1 MATKKVKTSYGWKLV
16 DTKTGKTVKT
26 HINRVEEKKAAEINQ
41 REQRAMESRIVNKQG
56 PTKKLAKSSGSKK
69 SSGTKQQK
77 ERAQQIV
84 KARNSTDPATRAL
97 GQMQEN
103 SMKWALAKTS
113 QNIVPRATSSYLSS
127 LRGQQSALHSANQ
140 NLAQSS
146 ALQNRGLSFDA
157 QTGFWKDNTGK
168 RAYTPRARAVQADS
182 GQGPAAMIED
192 RRRALPTMEQVRQN
206 QAARGEKRRDERRQA
221 WNSALSGSVLANAA
235 KSGLHQFN
243 AGVYSTLDALLPD
256 NIPYV
261 SDFIELGRDT
271 AESKLQQ
278 YREENYAKG
287 DAAGMVGDV
296 GAGLVSSLPSALAAL
311 VSGGASVQ
319 TQLGQAAGTV
329 QRVAQ
334 QILGNP
340 ASYVNLAQYY
350 GPEYDK
356 AKAAGAS
363 DLQAAGSALLS
374 AVMQAGIE
382 VSGGME
388 TAGKGLRA
396 AVRSAMEEGMEGA
409 AQDAA
414 SRAAAAAVYDRPES
428 MDEVFSTENENALVN
443 PGRLAQNF
451 AQEAVTGGLY
461 SAGQGGLRQLGRL
474 GRTAANVRQGARQI
488 EENLQGRGTDRALWP
503 ESRPDAMQAA
513 QEAALSPELAEIG
526 RQQALLA
533 QYRAQVDASFRG
545 ELPSGQKNVLY
556 TKENKSIDQLLSN
569 GRPMPEAMADDTLVA
584 YSIAQQTAQSN
595 PQPLPAIDTQE
606 NKSTHQI
613 LDSRLQ
619 LPELLSDNTL
629 VTHSITQDTGD
640 GNPEIQKILPLP
652 TQAQALPLPQ
662 DAASKASYGTS
673 IQVDPQIHTPEQI
686 EQMQEYVESAD
697 QGLFDFAQKYA
708 EDPQAKFAR
717 YTISD
722 VSARQAKD
730 ISKILGADFAGYQNA
745 INKNGINHILKRHG
759 ANGEADQ
766 SMAELGDLSRMGYV
780 LDSYDAVER
789 VYNDDGTLAGS
800 KEFRGADNAPAPMIR
815 FAKKIDGTYYVVEA
829 AADNRYKKLWVVS
842 AYMDKGRPVTQVP
855 DAAAAAPGGT
865 SETTL
870 TSPESA
876 LIQSIPQNADG
887 NNPLPLPQD
896 AAKAQTPALPD
907 EVTGTP
913 RARRSALD
921 EGNIYEQYARKGV
934 AMPEKDGA
942 PARTPPAPD
951 VRAMNRA
958 WRAARDIQ
966 GRIEQA
972 EQAMALTDRDRAFVE
987 AALQTGSTSNL
998 YEADNPQDVVHMVA
1012 LRQAERDALEPVRQY
1027 NLARQQ
1033 KAELDAAEDADT
1045 LAQYAKDKKS
1055 GFSYQTD
1062 TMERNFYDIFGKEHR
1077 KEAEYFIERY
1087 ITPVHKAVAEGNRLK
1102 ERVRSRVKALQLGK
1116 HESAIVQY
1124 LLEGKTGGAEQYIR
1138 EHKLNITPE
1147 QQQKIDRAVREFREI
1162 YNTLFDE
1169 INETQ
1174 LRNGQQPTQ
1183 FRKNY
1188 APHFTE
1194 GKPET
1199 RLARILYKLG
1209 MKVSDKDK
1217 LPTDLAG
1224 VTEQFRP
1231 GRRWFRHLE
1240 RRRGDQTVYD
1250 AVKGLDNYI
1259 EAAADVITLT
1269 DSIGRL
1275 RTLEDAVR
1283 YRFSDEGT
1291 RAKIEEI
1298 RKSREMDPLARR
1310 QAMEKAYEDN
1320 PDTQE
1325 TLIRDLNRQKNM
1337 GMRNLVTELRRYT
1350 DSLAG
1355 KKHRGDRGIEDL
1367 IGREIYEISRAVEG
1381 RVAANMIGANPGSW
1395 LTNFIP
1401 LTQAMGEIDTA
1412 SMLHGLYQTVK
1423 SYAKDDG
1430 FADASAFLTNR
1441 RGSDALAKSGLE
1453 RIADAAGRP
1462 MEWIDQFVSDTIVRA
1477 RTHQNMVEKNMMFD
1491 GALDEADAFAASV
1504 MGDRSKGAMPG
1515 VFEMRNPLVRVF
1527 TMYQL
1532 EVNNQLRYLA
1542 KDLPRRMGEEGA
1554 GMVALALAKIFAGAW
1569 AYNALY
1575 SQLTGRD
1582 AALDPIGMVQD
1593 ALGGLDDPED
1603 ERTPADRAKEF
1614 GLAAAEQLPFVGGIL
1629 GGGRVPISAALPSPM
1644 TIFDAATDPT
1654 RAPESSRDVILGEL
1668 AKPAAYVLP
1677 IAGGGAIK
1685 RGIEGYQLVRDGG
1698 AYALNKDGERELM
1711 FPEYGEGP
1719 AAYAQ
1724 RMLFGRYS
1732 SPQAQDY
1739 VDSGFQR
1746 LDASSTTVY
1755 DILRSKHGVDAQ
1767 TAYEAI
1773 RAIQN
1778 TEPAPGAAK
1787 KPAVRKVIMGL
1798 DMPVEAKEYLDFHFV
1813 GHDKADYSSPEHFEI
1828 TNRIGDRSKHEAA
1841 MQLVDN
1847 EGLDAETVIR
1857 LARASSISS
1866 SDNAGSNAE
1875 QLHRALGALY
1885 LEDLT
1890 DEQRQA
1896 AARALILPEMRG
1908 DRWQPETMKKYVSDI
1923 PMTDVISAK
1932 LRLDEIEDEVDKDDD
1947 IRDED
1952 KPDHK
1957 DVRIREYLSQPDL
1970 FLNENQQKRL
1980 RIFLTS
1986 GERLDWI
1993 WSDYA
1998 RDGNQDEKA
2007 YAAQLEQTGLPVEHY
2022 TIIKS
2027 DLASQKGEEGVAYS
2041 RKPKVI
2047 DALNYYD
2054 LTDEQKMLILQMATT
2069 YDDFEI

>member
-1 MATKKVKTSYGWKLV
+1 
-16 DTKTGKTVKT
+16 
-26 HINRVEEKKAAEINQ
+26 
-41 REQRAMESRIVNKQG
+41 
-56 PTKKLAKSSGSKK
+56 
-69 SSGTKQQK
+69 
-77 ERAQQIV
+77 
-84 KARNSTDPATRAL
+84 
-97 GQMQEN
+97 
-103 SMKWALAKTS
+103 
-113 QNIVPRATSSYLSS
+113 
-127 LRGQQSALHSANQ
+127 
-140 NLAQSS
+140 
-146 ALQNRGLSFDA
+146 
-157 QTGFWKDNTGK
+157 
-168 RAYTPRARAVQADS
+168 
-182 GQGPAAMIED
+182 MIED

-409 AQDAA
+409 AQDAV

-428 MDEVFSTENENALVN
+428 MEEVFSTENENALVN

-545 ELPSGQKNVLY
+545 ELPSGQKIVVGETPQILQKKGGANARQITMSQNVARKIAYPTGYLGLQHGHNLGISVLKNLPYQLENPMAILRNPQPNSAGLESIIILTEWQDQKGNPVVIPIHLDAQGALDIPENAVASTFGADYIRRLLGKNYENVLY

-595 PQPLPAIDTQE
+595 PQPLPAIGTKE
-606 NKSTHQI
+606 NKSI
-613 LDSRLQ
+613 DPLLSIRLQ
-619 LPELLSDNTL
+619 LPEAKVEDTL

-640 GNPEIQKILPLP
+640 GNSETQKISPLPTQAQDIQWPAQQGEPASPLRVGQATVIYNPYSGKTPVNVNEVSAAPALEIGQAALDHAQQEIHKAQQSGTFAKSIKNTLRTIFQQGGGPRTVRVQGVTFDGQPYDVSIGSKVAAKVASDPTMSAEKFAVFQYLDEAIQTAQYVGSGSYGKDKAKAAKVIRYDYFEKPLRIQGQDYTMAFDVEVYKGTNNFRTYKVINKIDLIPAAAIRRSTTDGLTATESGLPMRQTSSAEAVGPQPTSPDARNASSILSIAQDMPQSNPQPLP
-652 TQAQALPLPQ
+652 TQAQA
-662 DAASKASYGTS
+662 
-673 IQVDPQIHTPEQI
+673 
-686 EQMQEYVESAD
+686 
-697 QGLFDFAQKYA
+697 
-708 EDPQAKFAR
+708 
-717 YTISD
+717 
-722 VSARQAKD
+722 
-730 ISKILGADFAGYQNA
+730 
-745 INKNGINHILKRHG
+745 
-759 ANGEADQ
+759 
-766 SMAELGDLSRMGYV
+766 
-780 LDSYDAVER
+780 
-789 VYNDDGTLAGS
+789 
-800 KEFRGADNAPAPMIR
+800 
-815 FAKKIDGTYYVVEA
+815 
-829 AADNRYKKLWVVS
+829 
-842 AYMDKGRPVTQVP
+842 
-855 DAAAAAPGGT
+855 
-865 SETTL
+865 
-870 TSPESA
+870 
-876 LIQSIPQNADG
+876 
-887 NNPLPLPQD
+887 LPLPQD

-1477 RTHQNMVEKNMMFD
+1477 RTQQNMVEKNMMFD

-1603 ERTPADRAKEF
+1603 ERTPADRAKEL

-1698 AYALNKDGERELM
+1698 AYALNKEGERELM

-1896 AARALILPEMRG
+1896 AARAFILPEMRG

-1923 PMTDVISAK
+1923 PLTDVISAK

-1957 DVRIREYLSQPDL
+1957 DVRIRAYLAQPDL